1 MHPDKLAQRGL
12 TVGAKEQAEFAR
24 IKDVHA
30 ILSDPTRRQGGVC
43 VWVSSGWEK
52 RMLSVIS

>member
-24 IKDVHA
+24 IKDAHA
-30 ILSDPTRRQGGVC
+30 ILSDPTRRQGGG
-43 VWVSSGWEK
+43 VSSGWKK
-52 RMLSVIS
+52 RMLSVIYHK